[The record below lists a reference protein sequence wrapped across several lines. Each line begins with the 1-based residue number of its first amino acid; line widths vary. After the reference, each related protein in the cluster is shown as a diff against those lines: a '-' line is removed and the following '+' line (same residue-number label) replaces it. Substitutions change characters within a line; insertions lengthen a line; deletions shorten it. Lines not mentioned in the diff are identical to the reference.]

1 MENIISQL
9 DNLVNVRKPCAQTS
23 YISDKLKFTRNQK
36 AYHWS
41 YKLNDKKCG
50 VSSVP
55 LSSLTDSQKEFLQ
68 KNGSNEARFIVS
80 DSDII
85 ELFLKIDGQ
94 YMSIDED
101 LVNYTK
107 GAQSRQEHGFVGFT
121 FLPPTGYKP
130 TIMQPSYVTP
140 PTTFEETTSDFDALK
155 ELISQEKSKFKSVAP
170 APAPKKPSIP
180 LEQKKINLMSFVKDF
195 DNQIHK
201 IFKDLQ
207 NKEINIANDGFVTF
221 TMLIEEGSQ
230 DSINHQ
236 RIVNE
241 RNHRSSKLDTIDG
254 ETMFSY
260 LMNPIYESLGFDRRE
275 DLDRK
280 HYTGMG
286 DSGDFKYGT
295 TRLDIKTRKKE
306 ANRLC
311 NLLVNKGQDGFNV
324 YGLVLREGDPDCKGA
339 QRRLTFVGVASQ
351 DLVTSKPPQEIN
363 KALKYEV
370 GIHQLTSLRDF
381 ILDVLLE
388 VIQKEEN

>member
-1 MENIISQL
+1 MVDNNIVSQL
-9 DNLVNVRKPCAQTS
+9 ENLVNLNKQP
-23 YISDKLKFTRNQK
+23 YIPDAVVAPTYINAKLKFTRNQK

-41 YKLNDKKCG
+41 YKLGNKKYG

-55 LSSLTDSQKEFLQ
+55 LLKLTSVQKEFLR
-68 KNGSNEARFIVS
+68 KNGSNDSRFIIDDDAIIELHLKIDGEYVAI

-85 ELFLKIDGQ
+85 D
-94 YMSIDED
+94 YSADEQIR
-101 LVNYTK
+101 K
-107 GAQSRQEHGFVGFT
+107 EHGFVGFT
-121 FLPPTGYKP
+121 FLPNQDSKP
-130 TIMQPSYVTP
+130 VELPV
-140 PTTFEETTSDFDALK
+140 ETTSDPSFDELK
-155 ELISQEKSKFKSVAP
+155 ELISQEKSKFKSEAP
-170 APAPKKPSIP
+170 ITPKKPSIP
-180 LEQKKINLMSFVKDF
+180 LEQKKSNLIAFVKDF

-201 IFKDLQ
+201 IFKDIP

-260 LMNPIYESLGFDRRE
+260 LMNPIYEYLGFDRRE

-306 ANRLC
+306 SNRLC
-311 NLLVNKGQDGFNV
+311 NLLVNEGQDGFNV
-324 YGLVLREGDPDCKGA
+324 YGLVLREGDQDCKGA
-339 QRRLTFVGVASQ
+339 QRRLTFTGVASQ
-351 DLVTSKPPQEIN
+351 AVVRSKPPQEIN

-381 ILDVLLE
+381 VLDVLLE

>member
-1 MENIISQL
+1 MADNIISQL
-9 DNLVNVRKPCAQTS
+9 DCLVNVRNPHAQP
-23 YISDKLKFTRNQK
+23 YISDKLKFTKNQK

-41 YKLNDKKCG
+41 YKFGDQKCG

-55 LSSLTDSQKEFLQ
+55 LSLLSDSQKEFLQ
-68 KNGSNEARFIVS
+68 KNGSNEARFIIS
-80 DSDII
+80 DSEII
-85 ELFLKIDGQ
+85 ELFLKIDDQ
-94 YMSIDED
+94 YLPIDED
-101 LVNYTK
+101 LVKYTK
-107 GAQSRQEHGFVGFT
+107 GSQSRLEHGFVGFT
-121 FLPPTGYKP
+121 FLPPTNYKES
-130 TIMQPSYVTP
+130 IMQPTIESHAS
-140 PTTFEETTSDFDALK
+140 SDFDALK
-155 ELISQEKSKFKSVAP
+155 ELIDQEKSKFKSVAP
-170 APAPKKPSIP
+170 TPEPKKPSIP
-180 LEQKKINLMSFVKDF
+180 FEQKKANLMAFVKDF

-201 IFKDLQ
+201 IFKDLP

-260 LMNPIYESLGFDRRE
+260 LMNPIYEYLGFDRRE

-306 ANRLC
+306 SNRLC

-351 DLVTSKPPQEIN
+351 ALVLSKPPQEIN